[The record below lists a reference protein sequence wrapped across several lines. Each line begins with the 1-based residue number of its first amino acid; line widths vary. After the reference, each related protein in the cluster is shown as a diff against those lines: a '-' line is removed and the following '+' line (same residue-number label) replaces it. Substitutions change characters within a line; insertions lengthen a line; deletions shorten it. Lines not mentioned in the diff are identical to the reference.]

1 MAIVMR
7 QSAWRVTCRFSGVN
21 LASRVLFLCACLSIP
36 SLAHAKTLEELL
48 VEKGV
53 ITKAEAKVIEPTT
66 ASKVYWNRGTRVE
79 FPESGFTTSLTTQI
93 QSRYEFIDREGEED
107 PKNTSGFTVNRARLT
122 LAGTALNREFAY
134 KLQTDFVGTEDDK
147 ESGDSPAV
155 RDAYLQWQPCE
166 DGNGIRMGQFK
177 TAVSRQF
184 NVDQAMLQFA
194 DRSEVS
200 EFFSLG
206 RANGAMAFG
215 QMGDGFVSGSLGIF
229 NGQSEGEGLNRPPTD
244 VRHTGVASAR
254 ISPFGK
260 MNSQDESDVEWTEL
274 PALSLGTT
282 YAYSQGRNELSG
294 VSDSF
299 DSQIVNVDAAFK
311 FAGYSASAEVFYQHY
326 HWQDGPLVE
335 PLGFYTQTGYFL
347 VPRKVEIAGRYGQ
360 VDCGGGDAGPGVCA
374 GVDKLHEVSATVN
387 YYFWRH
393 SLKAQ
398 FGYDHQRRD
407 LSGSDSQDD
416 GVANRWIFQ
425 ISGYF

>member
-1 MAIVMR
+1 MRIGGQYRWQKACGMAAFYLTLIMH
-7 QSAWRVTCRFSGVN
+7 
-21 LASRVLFLCACLSIP
+21 
-36 SLAHAKTLEELL
+36 SLAEAKTLEELL

-66 ASKVYWNRGTRVE
+66 SSKVYWNRGTRVE
-79 FPESGFTTSLTTQI
+79 FPEAGFTTSLTTTL
-93 QSRYEFIDREGEED
+93 QSRYEFVDREGEAD
-107 PKNTSGFTVNRARLT
+107 PRNTSGFTLHRARIT

-134 KLQTDFVGTEDDK
+134 KLQTDFVGTDDDK
-147 ESGDSPAV
+147 ESGESPAV

-166 DGNGIRMGQFK
+166 DGNGLRMGQFK

-184 NVDQAMLQFA
+184 NIDQAMLQFA
-194 DRSEVS
+194 DRSEAS
-200 EFFSLG
+200 EFFSIG

-215 QMGDGFVSGSLGIF
+215 QVNDGAASGSVGIF
-229 NGQSEGEGLNRPPTD
+229 NGESEGEGINRPPTD
-244 VRHTGVASAR
+244 VRHTGVVSGR
-254 ISPFGK
+254 IAPFGK

-274 PALSLGTT
+274 PALSIGTT
-282 YAYSQGRNELSG
+282 YAYSQGSNKLSG
-294 VSDSF
+294 TRDSF
-299 DSQIVNVDAAFK
+299 DSQIVNVDAALK
-311 FAGYSASAEVFYQHY
+311 FAGFSASTEVFYQHY
-326 HWQDGPLVE
+326 QPQVGPLVE
-335 PLGFYTQTGYFL
+335 PLGFYAQTGYFL

-360 VDCGGGDAGPGVCA
+360 IDCGGGDAGNGICA

-407 LSGSDSQDD
+407 IAGSDTIDD

-425 ISGYF
+425 VSGYF